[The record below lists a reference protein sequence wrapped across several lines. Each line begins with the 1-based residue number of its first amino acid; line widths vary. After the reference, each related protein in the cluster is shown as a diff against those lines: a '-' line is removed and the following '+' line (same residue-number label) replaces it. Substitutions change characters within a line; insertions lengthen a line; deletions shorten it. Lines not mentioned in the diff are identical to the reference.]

1 MLDWGTVTPA
11 DILCP
16 ALWLTGSENKNAM
29 DSFME
34 YQGDLPVSKV
44 QVRIFEGMTHV
55 QEFKNIDQILPVILN
70 FIRS

>member
-1 MLDWGTVTPA
+1 
-11 DILCP
+11 
-16 ALWLTGSENKNAM
+16 
-29 DSFME
+29 ME